1 VGDLIESAGPEPVKA
16 DIPQSP
22 RCDVFFSLKMESY
35 ISFLY
40 MEVVVTDLLLRTWI
54 DCLGRGVQDIFLCTC
69 SSLCF

>member
-1 VGDLIESAGPEPVKA
+1 MGDLIESAGPEPVKA

-40 MEVVVTDLLLRTWI
+40 MEVVVTDLLLRTWTRSPRYFS
-54 DCLGRGVQDIFLCTC
+54 LYLQFTMFLI
-69 SSLCF
+69 